1 MNLYTKQKKSHRHRR
16 ETYDYQRG
24 KEREDKLEI
33 WD

>member
-1 MNLYTKQKKSHRHRR
+1 MNLYTKQKESHRHRR

-33 WD
+33 RD